1 MEELDEKVV
10 QYLTEEDEPSTSSGN
25 GDDDIDDKITI
36 DVFQTVFNLRK
47 KRCEM
52 VKYVK
57 WNIYQIYYCQHRL
70 KLQIK
75 YNLNHI
81 FQVQSAAQ
89 YEFLHRCVVDYA
101 QEIEKKLQP
110 PEDTESTPLVS
121 YDKKNSL
128 MTDLAV
134 YENI

>member
-1 MEELDEKVV
+1 M
-10 QYLTEEDEPSTSSGN
+10 YLNHRP
-25 GDDDIDDKITI
+25 KLQ
-36 DVFQTVFNLRK
+36 FKFNL
-47 KRCEM
+47 
-52 VKYVK
+52 
-57 WNIYQIYYCQHRL
+57 NP
-70 KLQIK
+70 
-75 YNLNHI
+75 I

-128 MTDLAV
+128 MSDLAV

>member
-1 MEELDEKVV
+1 M
-10 QYLTEEDEPSTSSGN
+10 
-25 GDDDIDDKITI
+25 
-36 DVFQTVFNLRK
+36 
-47 KRCEM
+47 
-52 VKYVK
+52 
-57 WNIYQIYYCQHRL
+57 
-70 KLQIK
+70 K
-75 YNLNHI
+75 YNLNPI

-101 QEIEKKLQP
+101 KEIEEKLQP

-121 YDKKNSL
+121 YNKRNSI

>member
-1 MEELDEKVV
+1 MR
-10 QYLTEEDEPSTSSGN
+10 N
-25 GDDDIDDKITI
+25 GKI
-36 DVFQTVFNLRK
+36 FN
-47 KRCEM
+47 
-52 VKYVK
+52 YVPFHIFK
-57 WNIYQIYYCQHRL
+57 FIKHRP
-70 KLQIK
+70 KLQFK
-75 YNLNHI
+75 FYLNYL

-101 QEIEKKLQP
+101 QEIERKLQP

-121 YDKKNSL
+121 YDMKNSI